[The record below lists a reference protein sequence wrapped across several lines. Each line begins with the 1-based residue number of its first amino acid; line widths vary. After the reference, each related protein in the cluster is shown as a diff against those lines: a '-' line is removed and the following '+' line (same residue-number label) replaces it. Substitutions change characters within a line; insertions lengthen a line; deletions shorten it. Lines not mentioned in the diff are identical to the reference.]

1 MKTLFQW
8 VLGMGALL
16 LLTACETSNENEVYD
31 AVYLKNKASNNE
43 LASEMKTLGFN
54 VTLYGTYEY
63 QGPDMSGEKCGLF
76 EDTGLVLVRNTGVG
90 NGTHFKKVRS
100 FFEFCVRPVA
110 GGGGTY
116 PEGYIDAYFEDE
128 DGDLLFLEVA
138 GQVFP
143 GRLPGMPSF
152 ALSYFKDP
160 FTITG
165 GTGKFEGAS
174 GDGFTNDYNYRAND
188 GMVHTSHHW
197 QGTITMKK
205 GKK

>member
-1 MKTLFQW
+1 MGVLALFADCQ
-8 VLGMGALL
+8 
-16 LLTACETSNENEVYD
+16 TPDDNEAYD
-31 AVYLKNKASNNE
+31 AIYLKNKTNNIRH
-43 LASEMKTLGFN
+43 SGEMRTLGFN

-63 QGPDMSGEKCGLF
+63 QGPDESGDKCGLF
-76 EDTGLVLVRNTGVG
+76 EDTGLILVRNTGVG
-90 NGTHFKKVRS
+90 NGTHFKKVS
-100 FFEFCVRPVA
+100 SYFEFCVRPVA

-116 PEGYIDAYFEDE
+116 PEGYMEAYFEDE
-128 DGDLLFLEVA
+128 DGDLLYLEVA

-174 GDGFTNDYNYRAND
+174 GGGFTNDYNYIAKD

-197 QGTITMKK
+197 QGKITMRK
-205 GKK
+205 GK